1 MTCLGVSAMQ
11 LLDAIETQ
19 MICNRLPLVGITV
32 SAVPCCN
39 TPIVLALHWH
49 GFVER
54 TLPVPAPE
62 DDALSGETVRYE
74 PVPSSCLQLT
84 QRWDRVA
91 DLDCAVI
98 EVAWELGAWNLRR
111 TEARPFLRSGAPAA
125 EALECEMV
133 FGRPGMLHDGLSP
146 AVSEIPDADEL
157 VEAAGR
163 MGYLFWKFHPV
174 RGGIWNDGR
183 DDLTLERGGYRNP
196 SCPADSVPVENPQ
209 TLRRQ
214 RQIVYEFGKSDVGSM
229 PN

>member
-1 MTCLGVSAMQ
+1 MQ

-54 TLPVPAPE
+54 TLPVPAPK
-62 DDALSGETVRYE
+62 DDAPAVETVCYE
-74 PVPSSCLQLT
+74 PVPSSCLQIT
-84 QRWDRVA
+84 QRWDRVT
-91 DLDCAVI
+91 DLDCAVM

-111 TEARPFLRSGAPAA
+111 TEARPFMRPGAPVA
-125 EALECEMV
+125 EVFECEMV
-133 FGRPGMLHDGLSP
+133 FGRPEILHDGLPS
-146 AVSEIPDADEL
+146 AVSEVPDADDL

-174 RGGIWNDGR
+174 RGGIWNDAGE
-183 DDLTLERGGYRNP
+183 DLTLERGGYRNP

-209 TLRRQ
+209 TLRRP
-214 RQIVYEFGKSDVGSM
+214 RQIVYEFGKSETLEVPSLRQ
-229 PN
+229 